1 MPAEQA
7 GHVYSTSSGYGIRWR
22 ENGNR
27 RYRAGF
33 ETKRDA
39 RRWFEDEI
47 RPRLRGRKRE
57 SSSSTLAEFSE
68 TWLRAHAADVE
79 PGTITT
85 LRYRLAHA
93 LDAFGDVPLADLQRQ
108 ALEIAAWRATLPD
121 RLRYPATSALR
132 QALGAAFAWELID
145 ENPAK
150 KAGKNPQPKAREI
163 RPLTV
168 EELGRVVGE
177 VGTHGPLVTFAAET
191 GLRPCEWLALERRDV
206 DKTGRVLYVE
216 REHVG
221 GETKS
226 YLKTTASRRSVPL
239 TAAALAAIE
248 ALPPRL
254 DSGLLFPAVRGG
266 YMNLRNWRSREW
278 DTAVESAGLAVCKCG
293 HLSSVHQPEQLFHH
307 GTVCEGRGCRCETF
321 ERSVISPVPY
331 VLRHT
336 FASNALAAG
345 VGTFELARV
354 MGTSLEMIERTYG
367 HLVRGAD
374 DAFRSRLDAFA
385 ANRGERDELAQ

>member
-1 MPAEQA
+1 MERGSTCSVLAATKGSSTVAAEA
-7 GHVYSTSSGYGIRWR
+7 RGSLYATTSGYGIRWL
-22 ENGNR
+22 ENGR
-27 RYRAGF
+27 RRFRSGF
-33 ETKRDA
+33 VTKRDA
-39 RRWFEDEI
+39 RRWFEDEV
-47 RPRLRGRKRE
+47 RPRLRGRRRE
-57 SSSSTLAEFSE
+57 SSSSTLAEFVE

-93 LDAFGDVPLADLQRQ
+93 LDEFGDVPLADLQRQ
-108 ALEIAAWRATLPD
+108 ALEIAAWRAALPE

-132 QALGAAFAWELID
+132 QALGAAVAWELID

-150 KAGKNPQPKAREI
+150 KAGKNPQPKARA

-177 VGTHGPLVTFAAET
+177 IGTHGPLVTFAAET

-206 DKTGRVLYVE
+206 DRAGRVLYVE

-221 GETKS
+221 GETKA

-239 TAAALAAIE
+239 TAAALAALDE
-248 ALPPRL
+248 LPARI
-254 DSGLLFPAVRGG
+254 DSPLVFPAVRGR
-266 YMNLRNWRSREW
+266 YLNLRNWRSREW
-278 DTAVESAGLAVCKCG
+278 DTAVEAAGLAMCKCG
-293 HLSSVHQPEQLFHH
+293 HLSGAHALTCQSP
-307 GTVCEGRGCRCETF
+307 GCRCQTF
-321 ERSVISPVPY
+321 ERSTLSPVPY

-345 VGTFELARV
+345 VGTL
-354 MGTSLEMIERTYG
+354 SS
-367 HLVRGAD
+367 RG
-374 DAFRSRLDAFA
+374 
-385 ANRGERDELAQ
+385 